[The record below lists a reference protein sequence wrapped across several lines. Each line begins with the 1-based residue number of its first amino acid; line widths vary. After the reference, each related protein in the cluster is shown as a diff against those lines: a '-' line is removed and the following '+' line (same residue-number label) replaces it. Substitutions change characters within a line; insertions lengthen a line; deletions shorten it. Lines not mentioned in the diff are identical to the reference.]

1 MKKNLIIFSAVLL
14 LIIGGWFGLRFWFF
28 LNTPL
33 VAEGGNPATFLFAQG
48 TSVKK
53 AAYSLQQQN
62 LLKNP
67 MFFVLFV
74 RLTNSEYNL
83 KAGEYVIEPGTTVRK
98 LVQQMIKGEVLRH
111 AFTIVE
117 GWTFNQVIAAL
128 NSNQYITH
136 TIQEFSTSEIMN
148 KIGHSGELPEGRF
161 APDTY
166 ILSGDITDVDILT
179 SAYRLMQRQLQ
190 VAWDNRAKDLSYH
203 CPYEALTVAS
213 LIEKETAVV
222 QEKAI
227 IADIILRRLEK
238 RMLLQIDS
246 SVIYGLG
253 QKFSGKL
260 TRVDMLKDTPYN
272 IYLHQGL
279 PPTPISMPGK
289 DSINAA
295 LHPIVGTS
303 WYYVAKGDG
312 THKFSASLKEQ
323 SSAIKK
329 YLLHK

>member
-1 MKKNLIIFSAVLL
+1 
-14 LIIGGWFGLRFWFF
+14 
-28 LNTPL
+28 
-33 VAEGGNPATFLFAQG
+33 
-48 TSVKK
+48 
-53 AAYSLQQQN
+53 
-62 LLKNP
+62 
-67 MFFVLFV
+67 
-74 RLTNSEYNL
+74 
-83 KAGEYVIEPGTTVRK
+83 
-98 LVQQMIKGEVLRH
+98 
-111 AFTIVE
+111 
-117 GWTFNQVIAAL
+117 
-128 NSNQYITH
+128 
-136 TIQEFSTSEIMN
+136 
-148 KIGHSGELPEGRF
+148 
-161 APDTY
+161 
-166 ILSGDITDVDILT
+166 
-179 SAYRLMQRQLQ
+179 MQRQLQ